1 MGVAFLQPWA
11 WLLAAAVALPIA
23 IHLLARDRSRRVPF
37 PTLRFLEVTT
47 LSAVSRQTLQ
57 DWPLLAARIAL
68 VLAAVAALAGP
79 VFVTPAREAAWA
91 SRVARAIVL
100 DDRTAPPEDELRSAA
115 VGATF
120 ARTHLRDAVGD
131 AVRWL
136 GVQRQTAR
144 EIVVFSAF
152 KRGAVSAGDFVDVPE
167 DVSVRLIRSAS
178 ATPVREREISKL
190 QLRDQQLMRV
200 TERLILG
207 PATTE
212 VREVAAQ
219 PLDEPPITVNAI
231 PEERQRAEGALRA
244 VLRRGLRLPPA
255 GLMEPIAVEWPGDVS
270 SLAAQLEARLA
281 APLDGWEPESMSD
294 AELASLTRQ
303 APTSIDPEP
312 EDMGDRRTVWL
323 LVLLILGVEWWMRQG
338 RT

>member
-1 MGVAFLQPWA
+1 MGVTFLQPWA

-23 IHLLARDRSRRVPF
+23 VHLLARDRSRRMPF
-37 PTLRFLEVTT
+37 PTLRFLEVTK

-57 DWPLLAARIAL
+57 DWPLLAVRIAL

-79 VFVTPAREAAWA
+79 VFITPARESTWAA
-91 SRVARAIVL
+91 RVARAIVL

-115 VGATF
+115 VGSTF

-131 AVRWL
+131 AARWL
-136 GVQRQTAR
+136 AAQRQAAR
-144 EIVVFSAF
+144 EIVVFSSF
-152 KRGAVSAGDFVDVPE
+152 RRGAISAGDLVDVPE
-167 DVSVRLIRSAS
+167 DVSVRLIRSSS
-178 ATPVREREISKL
+178 ATATREREISKL
-190 QLRDQQLMRV
+190 QLREPGLMRV

-207 PATTE
+207 PSMTE
-212 VREVAAQ
+212 VREIAAQ
-219 PLDEPPITVNAI
+219 PMDETPITVNAT
-231 PEERQRAEGALRA
+231 PEERQRADGALRA

-255 GLMEPIAVEWPGDVS
+255 GLMEPIAVDWPGDVS
-270 SLAAQLEARLA
+270 RLAALLESRLS

-294 AELASLTRQ
+294 AELASLARQ
-303 APTSIDPEP
+303 APASDGPQP

-323 LVLLILGVEWWMRQG
+323 LVLVMLGVEWWVRQG

>member
-1 MGVAFLQPWA
+1 MGITFLQPWA
-11 WLLAAAVALPIA
+11 WLLAATVALPIA
-23 IHLLARDRSRRVPF
+23 VHLLARDRSRRLPF
-37 PTLRFLEVTT
+37 PTLRFLEVTK

-57 DWPLLAARIAL
+57 DWPLLAVRIGL

-91 SRVARAIVL
+91 GRVARAVVL

-136 GVQRQTAR
+136 GVQRPSAR

-152 KRGAVSAGDFVDVPE
+152 KRGAVSAGDFVGVPD
-167 DVSVRLIRSAS
+167 DVSVRLIRSS
-178 ATPVREREISKL
+178 GATSVREREISRL
-190 QLRDQQLMRV
+190 QLREEGLVRV
-200 TERLILG
+200 TERLTLG
-207 PATTE
+207 PTTTE
-212 VREVAAQ
+212 VREIRAER
-219 PLDEPPITVNAI
+219 LEESPITVQAS
-231 PEERQRAEGALRA
+231 PDEQLRADGALRA

-255 GLMEPIAVEWPGDVS
+255 GLLEPIAVEWQGDVTR
-270 SLAAQLEARLA
+270 LASQLESRLS
-281 APLDGWEPESMSD
+281 APVPGWEPELMSD
-294 AELASLTRQ
+294 AELAGLARR
-303 APTSIDPEP
+303 APVPREPRP

-323 LVLLILGVEWWMRQG
+323 LVLVLLCVEWWVRG
-338 RT
+338 TR